1 MASQDT
7 IGYET
12 LSADLN
18 KPVSKMPEEARE
30 GVVAD
35 KLPELKL
42 EMSDEDIIKLTEKW
56 EKAWLDSE
64 PRASWIKKYEDNE
77 RYWLGNQHDLPE
89 ATKTRQQ
96 TDNLVF
102 ESLETYLPQATRRNP
117 EPLVTLDAIEVID
130 DEQLA
135 LDPNAKMEVDRKE
148 RYVRKVK
155 NRLADIADKNKLRL
169 KLKKAARHW
178 AIYLLGVAKISW
190 DLEKD
195 IPTAKIVRPPKLILD
210 PESVIDEDGYS
221 GRWLGEYRK
230 LEASLLLDIVKGED
244 TEAEAKKKI
253 EELTKGELGTD
264 IQFIEWWTPQAMFWK
279 LDKTVLLKR
288 KNPHWNYDTEEKPAE
303 ASEEGGV
310 VAPAEDAKQ
319 GINHLPVPDMPY
331 VFMSVF
337 NLGDQPMD
345 KTSLIGQNLANQDRI
360 NKRTRQIDK
369 NADDMNNGAVIS
381 LARSGLTQPQAKNV
395 ITAIRKGGAVLIPD
409 GSPQDAVYFPQ
420 RPAMPADVYNDLT
433 DTRNR
438 MRDMFGTRGSNPA
451 GIESEQTV
459 RGKIMNRSLDTDRIG
474 GGVSEYLEQF
484 ADDIYNWYAQMLYVY
499 DTAFQFIE
507 GAVPPKIVISVKEG
521 SLLPKDSITI
531 ANQAIELA
539 TAGKMSLID
548 MYKRLEYPN
557 PEEMAANVWLELN
570 APHLLYQHN
579 PMVQQAIGMAQ
590 AMGQPQQPGQPQA
603 QPETEM
609 PQGGAEGAQPSGSIL
624 SQVPQ
629 GAVGPQP

>member
-1 MASQDT
+1 M
-7 IGYET
+7 G
-12 LSADLN
+12 ADLN
-18 KPVSKMPEEARE
+18 KPASKMPEEARE
-30 GVVAD
+30 GVVSE

-42 EMSDEDIIKLTEKW
+42 EMQDEDIIKLTEKW
-56 EKAWLDSE
+56 EK
-64 PRASWIKKYEDNE
+64 SWIDSSVKSTWVKRYEDNE
-77 RYWLGNQHDLPE
+77 KYWLGNQHDQPE
-89 ATKTRQQ
+89 ASKTRQQ

-102 ESLETYLPQATRRNP
+102 ESLETYLPQVTRRNP
-117 EPLVTLDAIEVID
+117 EPLVTLDATEAID

-135 LDPNAKMEVDRKE
+135 MDPLAKEEIDRKE
-148 RYVRKVK
+148 RYTRKVK

-169 KLKKAARHW
+169 KLKKGARHW
-178 AIYLLGVAKISW
+178 AVYLLGIAKISW

-195 IPTAKIVRPPKLILD
+195 IPMAKIIRPPKMILD
-210 PESVIDEDGYS
+210 PEATIDEDGYS

-230 LEASLLLDIVKGED
+230 LEASVLLEIVKGEP

-264 IQFIEWWTPQAMFWK
+264 VQFIEWWTPQYMCWK
-279 LDKTVLLKR
+279 LDKSILLKR
-288 KNPHWNYDTEEKPAE
+288 KNPHWNYDVEEKPDAE
-303 ASEEGGV
+303 VKEDGTV
-310 VAPAEDAKQ
+310 IPAGEAKP

-331 VFMSVF
+331 VFISVF

-360 NKRTRQIDK
+360 NKRTTQIDK

-395 ITAIRKGGAVLIPD
+395 VTAVRRGGAVLIPD
-409 GSPQDAVYFPQ
+409 GNPQEAVYFPQ
-420 RPAMPADVYNDLT
+420 RPALPPDVYNDLV

-451 GIESEQTV
+451 GIESEETV

-484 ADDIYNWYAQMLYVY
+484 ADDIYNWFVQMLYVY

-507 GAVPPKIVISVKEG
+507 GAVPPKILISVKEG

-531 ANQAIELA
+531 ANQSIELA

-557 PEEMAANVWLELN
+557 PEEMAANVWLEVN

-579 PMVQQAIGMAQ
+579 PMVQQAMGIMQ
-590 AMGQPQQPGQPQA
+590 AMSQPQPQEPGAPA
-603 QPETEM
+603 QPEPEV
-609 PQGGAEGAQPSGSIL
+609 PPAEEAAGGQPSGSIL
-624 SQVPQ
+624 SAVPQ
-629 GAVGPQP
+629 NMINPQ